1 MDCGWVLVYLFVL
14 FCLFLVWFGLVWF
27 FCFAFG
33 VAAVVFTGRG
43 GRLTEN

>member
-1 MDCGWVLVYLFVL
+1 MDCGWVLVYLFVF
-14 FCLFLVWFGLVWF
+14 FCLFLFWFGLVWL

-33 VAAVVFTGRG
+33 VAVVFTGRG